1 MDINNQIQKAGDGSQ
16 QNQAQSMTV
25 NNYGISV
32 AELSEVLLKQ
42 GQYVREQC
50 TEIANHIVDERLKEF
65 DKRVMSTFAPDK
77 SLMDSFKE
85 PTFQLLSR
93 EAQLSVIASERE
105 SDYDLLTQLLVCHV
119 KKGKE
124 IKNRAAIHQAVKIVS
139 EIDNDALCG
148 LTVAHA
154 FWHYF
159 PRAMTCEDSLKIL
172 NDMFSKLL
180 YQDLPTGKEWL
191 EHLDILGIVHISS
204 FVPME
209 MRKIGEYYSLML
221 SGIICTGLRVGSD
234 DLKKASDLLTE
245 SGISTNML
253 IPNECLDGFYRL
265 SITNEESID
274 HLRISTGKSIV
285 PLNEKQKQV
294 IKQILRMYSNEPSMK
309 RLAEDRFVQK
319 WNSFETLH
327 KLRLWWEKTP
337 YFVIT
342 PVGRILAHTNAKR
355 CDPSIPDLI

>member
-1 MDINNQIQKAGDGSQ
+1 MNSDKQIQKAGDNSSQFQIGSATIIMGITEERA
-16 QNQAQSMTV
+16 QAIVEEQIQ
-25 NNYGISV
+25 Y
-32 AELSEVLLKQ
+32 ALAKFSEEARIIGQKRNKQ
-42 GQYVREQC
+42 FE
-50 TEIANHIVDERLKEF
+50 
-65 DKRVMSTFAPDK
+65 KRVISRIAQIENGLQ
-77 SLMDSFKE
+77 SLSD
-85 PTFQLLSR
+85 PATQILLR
-93 EAQLSVIASERE
+93 QAQLSVAATDRE
-105 SDYDLLTQLLVCHV
+105 DDYDLLTELLACHV
-119 KKGKE
+119 QKGNE
-124 IKNRAAIHQAVKIVS
+124 RKNRAAIHQAVKIIDDV
-139 EIDNDALCG
+139 DNDALCG

-265 SITNEESID
+265 SINNEESID